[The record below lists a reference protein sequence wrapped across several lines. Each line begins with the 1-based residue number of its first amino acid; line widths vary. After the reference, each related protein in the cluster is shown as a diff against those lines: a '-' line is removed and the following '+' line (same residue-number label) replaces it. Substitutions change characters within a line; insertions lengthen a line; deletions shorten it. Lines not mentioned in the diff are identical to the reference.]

1 MNNKCY
7 FRLKLVDYFDVWTD
21 DEGGYQVN
29 NLCTLF
35 DDIYTVDLEDRT
47 LLSILKKIG
56 YLKKDIR
63 LDQIT
68 FIDEYPF
75 IEIEER
81 RTNYPLGRL
90 EVLEE
95 GI

>member
-1 MNNKCY
+1 MNDKGY
-7 FRLKLVDYFDVWTD
+7 FRLKLIDYYDVWTD

-35 DDIYTVDLEDRT
+35 DDIYTTDLGDRT

-63 LDQIT
+63 IDQIT
-68 FIDEYPF
+68 FIDDYPL
-75 IEIEER
+75 IEIEEKR
-81 RTNYPLGRL
+81 NSYPLGRF

-95 GI
+95 V